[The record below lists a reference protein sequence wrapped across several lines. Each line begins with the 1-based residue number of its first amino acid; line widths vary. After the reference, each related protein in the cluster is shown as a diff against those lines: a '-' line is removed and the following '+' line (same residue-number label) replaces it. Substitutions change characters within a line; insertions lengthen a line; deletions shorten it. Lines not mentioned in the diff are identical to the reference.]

1 MSTTSVETKSLL
13 LAAAEVDVRAGEAS
27 APPRLRIVAY
37 SGGPMNVGGWGQI
50 VIDVAGVE
58 ASDRVAILADH
69 DQRLSGVVGHGSVS
83 VEGGSLVVDGT
94 VTGVGQAA
102 KDVVDLARSGFA
114 LQASVGLEPLET
126 ERVAAGKKVNVNGR
140 VVSTGRGLTLVK
152 RGRLREV
159 SVVAIGA
166 DRTTS
171 VDVAARRG
179 INGSTGMDAKKSD
192 AGAAVIDEAAIR
204 ASERERLREIEA
216 VCAAPGSDWGRSAKR
231 VAELKASAIAGDI
244 DLSELRAEMLDILRS
259 SRPKAPVAHLGAG
272 VRGVSAST
280 ENVLAAALLK
290 KGGFAALAEKSFG
303 SCVME
308 AADRVGVLH
317 TLDACRWAL
326 EMEGREVP
334 RERDALVRAAL
345 STMSLPVALTESIS
359 RVLLDGYGEAP
370 QTWRSIASVRSVN
383 DFREHKAVRPSMTS
397 DLDPVAPGGEIKHG
411 TLSEDATAYRAN
423 TYGTMLSVD
432 RRDIVND
439 DLGFLD
445 GVARSLGRSAMRTLA
460 DDYYKMLLANP
471 GSFFSSGN
479 GNSITGADTAL
490 GVDSLAAA
498 ATAMM
503 LQTDDEDRNLDLKPV
518 TLLVPPQLAV
528 RAKQVLESEYIAAA
542 TNGPT
547 GNAVRNLVRLEIE
560 PRLSNGARFGA
571 NASAKAWYLFA
582 EPAACSTIV
591 AFLNGR
597 DTPTVEYFGLSTEPN
612 RLAASWRVYFDWGVA
627 MCDFRAAVK
636 AKGEA

>member
-1 MSTTSVETKSLL
+1 MTVATAQNAPIV

-37 SGGPMNVGGWGQI
+37 SGGPMTVGGWGTI
-50 VIDVAGVE
+50 VVDVAGVE
-58 ASDRVAILADH
+58 ASERVAILADH
-69 DQRLSGVVGHGSVS
+69 DQRLGSVVGHGALSID
-83 VEGGSLVVDGT
+83 GGSLVVDGS

-102 KDVVDLARSGFA
+102 KDVIALARSGFG
-114 LQASVGLEPLET
+114 LQASVGLEVLEAET
-126 ERVAAGKKVNVNGR
+126 VPAGRKVNVNGR
-140 VVSTGRGLTLVK
+140 SVASGRGLTLVK

-159 SVVAIGA
+159 SVVAIAA

-179 INGSTGMDAKKSD
+179 SNGSNSMDANNNET
-192 AGAAVIDEAAIR
+192 GAAVMDEAAIR
-204 ASERERLREIEA
+204 SNERDRLTEIEG
-216 VCAAPGSDWGRSAKR
+216 VCAAPGGDWGRSAKR
-231 VAELKASAIAGDI
+231 VAEVKASAVAGDI

-259 SRPKAPVAHLGAG
+259 SRPSVNNANTGGVLGVEANN
-272 VRGVSAST
+272 S
-280 ENVLAAALLK
+280 NILAAALLK
-290 KGGFAALAEKSFG
+290 KGGFGGLAERSFG
-303 SCVME
+303 SYVME
-308 AADRVGVLH
+308 AADRAGVLH
-317 TLDACRWAL
+317 TLDACRLAL
-326 EMEGREVP
+326 QWEGREPP
-334 RERDALVRAAL
+334 RDRDGLVRAAL

-397 DLDPVAPGGEIKHG
+397 DLNPIAPGGEIKHG
-411 TLSEDATAYRAN
+411 TVSEDATAYRAN

-432 RRDIVND
+432 RRDLVND

-445 GVARSLGRSAMRTLA
+445 GLSRSLGRSAMRSLA
-460 DDYYKMLLANP
+460 DDYYTMLLANP
-471 GSFFSSGN
+471 GGFFSAGN
-479 GNSITGADTAL
+479 GNYITGADTAL
-490 GVDSLAAA
+490 SVDSLAAA
-498 ATAMM
+498 ATAVM
-503 LQTDDEDRNLDLKPV
+503 LQTDDEDRNLDLKPM
-518 TLLVPPQLAV
+518 TLLVPPQLATT
-528 RAKQVLESEYIAAA
+528 AKSVLESEYIAAA

-547 GNAVRNLVRLEIE
+547 GNAVRNLVRIEVE

-582 EPAACSTIV
+582 EPGACSTIV

-627 MCDFRAAVK
+627 PCDFRAAVK

>member
-1 MSTTSVETKSLL
+1 MTVTTPTGNLL

-37 SGGPMNVGGWGQI
+37 SGGAMTVGGWGPI

-58 ASDRVAILADH
+58 ASDRIAILADH

-83 VEGGSLVVDGT
+83 IEGGSLVVEGA

-102 KDVVDLARSGFA
+102 KDVVALARSGFS
-114 LQASVGLEPLET
+114 LQASVGLEPLEV

-140 VVSTGRGLTLVK
+140 VVASGRGLTLVK

-179 INGSTGMDAKKSD
+179 MNGSTGMDANNND
-192 AGAAVIDEAAIR
+192 AGAAVMDEAAIR
-204 ASERERLREIEA
+204 ASERERLKEIEA
-216 VCAAPGSDWGRSAKR
+216 VCAAPGGDWGRSAKR
-231 VAELKASAIAGDI
+231 VAEVKASAIAGNI

-259 SRPKAPVAHLGAG
+259 SRPMPPKPFTANGS
-272 VRGVSAST
+272 RGPDAST
-280 ENVLAAALLK
+280 SNILAASLLK

-303 SCVME
+303 PYVME
-308 AADRVGVLH
+308 AADRINVLH

-326 EMEGREVP
+326 QSEGQEVP
-334 RERDALVRAAL
+334 NERGALVRAAL

-397 DLDPVAPGGEIKHG
+397 DLEPIAPGGEIKHG
-411 TLSEDATAYRAN
+411 TVSEDATAYRAN

-432 RRDIVND
+432 RRDIIND

-445 GVARSLGRSAMRTLA
+445 GLSRSLGRSAMRSLA
-460 DDYYKMLLANP
+460 DDYYEMLLANP
-471 GSFFSSGN
+471 GSFFSAGN
-479 GNSITGADTAL
+479 GNYITGADTAL
-490 GVDSLAAA
+490 SVDSLAAA

-518 TLLVPPQLAV
+518 TLLVPPQLATA
-528 RAKQVLESEYIAAA
+528 AKRVLESEYVTAAV
-542 TNGPT
+542 NGPT
-547 GNAVRNLVRLEIE
+547 GNPMKNIVRLEVE

-627 MCDFRAAVK
+627 TCDFRAAVK